1 MMTVARVANAAK
13 EAGSLLAKGGTAA
26 AEIVQSDAR
35 GNLSLGAA
43 LDLSTVQAKFGA
55 VVDQL
60 KVNELDVLATFKFT
74 REVNREYLEGRA
86 AQQPHAVVQRSVAD
100 LSKLWPFVASA
111 RVACDCSA
119 CC

>member
-1 MMTVARVANAAK
+1 MTVARVANAAK
-13 EAGSLLAKGGTAA
+13 EAGSLLDKGGTAA

-55 VVDQL
+55 VVHQL
-60 KVNELDVLATFKFT
+60 KVNEPDVLATFKFT
-74 REVNREYLEGRA
+74 REVNREYLKRRA
-86 AQQPHAVVQRSVAD
+86 AEQPHAVAQWSVAD
-100 LSKLWPFVASA
+100 LEAVARPSLPVLA
-111 RVACDCSA
+111 LAATAA